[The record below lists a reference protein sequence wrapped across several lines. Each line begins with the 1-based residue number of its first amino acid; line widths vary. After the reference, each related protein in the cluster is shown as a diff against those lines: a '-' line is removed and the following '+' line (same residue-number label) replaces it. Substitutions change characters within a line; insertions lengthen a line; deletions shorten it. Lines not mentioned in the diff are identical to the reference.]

1 MSKSAALTKGLA
13 AIRGFTVVSMPAIIF
28 CSNAACT
35 AGVSPKG
42 LNVTLFSNPNF
53 RSTNADKVWVE
64 EP

>member
-1 MSKSAALTKGLA
+1 
-13 AIRGFTVVSMPAIIF
+13 MPAIIF

-53 RSTNADKVWVE
+53 RSTSVDKAWVE